1 LTSPE
6 PHRRRIDTINDPD
19 FIADIESVPLD
30 VLRERRALCDE
41 LDTELSYYRR
51 LLHGRMD
58 LLAFELRRR
67 TGEEE
72 RSLIEAL
79 PEILA
84 GSESVADQGRSG
96 MPRALPI
103 ETPDIPLEGRR
114 TIDRVLGDDF
124 LAHLPSLET
133 DELERVQAL
142 LTEVEAEISNQR
154 KDVYEA
160 YELILAEVTRR
171 YREGIADVTE
181 LLKSS

>member
-1 LTSPE
+1 MTSPE
-6 PHRRRIDTINDPD
+6 PHRRRIDTINDPQ
-19 FIADIESVPLD
+19 FIADIENVPLD
-30 VLRERRALCDE
+30 VLRERRTLCDD

-67 TGEEE
+67 AGEET

-84 GSESVADQGRSG
+84 GTETMADQGRSG
-96 MPRALPI
+96 MPRAIPI

-124 LAHLPSLET
+124 LARLPSLDTE
-133 DELERVQAL
+133 ELERIQAL
-142 LTEVEAEISNQR
+142 LTEVEGEISDQR

-160 YELILAEVTRR
+160 YELILGEVTRR